1 MKKAWGIAGWVLFGI
16 AAVGLVL
23 LALPKESTR
32 DFRGYIE
39 EIQAQPDGRLLVTI
53 AEVASEDSRICLMVG
68 PDTSLEDMEGKALD
82 AGSLQAGRLI
92 DADKAGG
99 MAERSYYEAKW
110 IRVYI

>member
-16 AAVGLVL
+16 AAAALVL
-23 LALPKESTR
+23 LAIPKDSTC

-39 EIQAQPDGRLLVTI
+39 EIQTQPDGRLLVTI
-53 AEVASEDSRICLMVG
+53 AEVVNEDSHIRLMVG

-82 AGSLQAGRLI
+82 AGSLEAGRLI

-99 MAERSYYEAKW
+99 MAEGSYYEAKW